1 MGHSA
6 VEEFAMS
13 SANSGSLLT
22 EAHDSN
28 SIYPRYGDDCD
39 VNGQSQD
46 LRIDS
51 FTLNRD

>member
-28 SIYPRYGDDCD
+28 SIYLATEMTVTSMVR
-39 VNGQSQD
+39 VRTSE
-46 LRIDS
+46 LIA
-51 FTLNRD
+51 LH